1 MITVDELA
9 TIPLFSALEEKE
21 LEYLAGEVEDIHLI
35 PGEYVAHE
43 GEGRFLAV
51 VVEGKTELTKLV
63 NGVEQ
68 VIGVRLPG
76 ELGGEIPMTLG
87 TPLPASMRAVEPS
100 RVLKVTVE
108 VFHTLAAMA
117 PQVSATVGAAA
128 LERMEML
135 RNATAQP
142 LEPAMFVI
150 GPRLDPGVHSR
161 RELPS
166 SQPDSLRTPGPG
178 RSRAL
183 LHAPEVEPP
192 WPPPIRWWSCATALG

>member
-1 MITVDELA
+1 MVMGCGDAGGKGWEAVMFSIDELA
-9 TIPLFSALEEKE
+9 TIPLFSALAQKE
-21 LEYLAGEVEDIHLI
+21 LEYLAGAVEDIHLI

-43 GEGRFLAV
+43 GEGRSLAI
-51 VVEGKTELTKLV
+51 VVEGRTELTKLV

-128 LERMEML
+128 LERLEML
-135 RNATAQP
+135 KSATAQP
-142 LEPAMFVI
+142 LEPALFVI
-150 GPRLDPGVHSR
+150 GPPVDAGVH
-161 RELPS
+161 
-166 SQPDSLRTPGPG
+166 G
-178 RSRAL
+178 
-183 LHAPEVEPP
+183 
-192 WPPPIRWWSCATALG
+192 C